1 MLTVERINRISRFY
15 ITKMR
20 RCAPSSSS
28 KTKSTTATPT
38 PRKKIKVEEDDDDG
52 GGGKSNAD
60 SGGPANWREVYANI
74 VEMRADRS
82 APVDT
87 MGCERTFDKNAP
99 PKVYRPFPSLGQSR
113 FARGRKK

>member
-1 MLTVERINRISRFY
+1 MLTVGRSNKTRRFY
-15 ITKMR
+15 ISEMR

-28 KTKSTTATPT
+28 SKAKSTTATPT
-38 PRKKIKVEEDDDDG
+38 PHKKIKVKEDDDDG
-52 GGGKSNAD
+52 GGGRGNAD
-60 SGGPANWREVYANI
+60 SGPANWREVYANI
-74 VEMRADRS
+74 VEMRADKS

-99 PKVYRPFPSLGQSR
+99 PKVYRPFPSLGQSK